1 VFDLCDRI
9 AVLRD
14 GRLVRD
20 TDTNET
26 SIGAVIADMLGEAAA
41 ASGERRNNRK
51 RAKAEPLVFDNVSAG
66 VDVSGISFSAWPGEV
81 VGLAGLEGSGV
92 TVPFDLL
99 FGLQVATA
107 GTIRLPAGRGAP
119 SSPRE
124 AVAHGLALVP
134 ADRRTEG
141 LSLEQSISANINL
154 VTAGTLGRFGWWLRQ
169 AALDTR
175 AKIRADAL
183 RIRRNTLGQ
192 YAGDLSGGNQQ
203 KVVLAKW
210 LETDP
215 TIVLLNDPA
224 RGVDIGAKLE
234 IYRIIS
240 EQAEAGRIVLF
251 HSTELQEF
259 AQVCDRVLIF
269 HRGRLAGEL
278 VGDDINDHAL
288 LHAINV
294 GAGANVAGA
303 AA

>member
-1 VFDLCDRI
+1 MD
-9 AVLRD
+9 
-14 GRLVRD
+14 
-20 TDTNET
+20 
-26 SIGAVIADMLGEAAA
+26 
-41 ASGERRNNRK
+41 SGELEIDGKAVRISHPAQAIAHRMALLPEDRK
-51 RAKAEPLVFDNVSAG
+51 QQGLVLLLSVADNIVLAAPEKLSAPLG
-66 VDVSGISFSAWPGEV
+66 
-81 VGLAGLEGSGV
+81 
-92 TVPFDLL
+92 
-99 FGLQVATA
+99 
-107 GTIRLPAGRGAP
+107 
-119 SSPRE
+119 
-124 AVAHGLALVP
+124 LVP
-134 ADRRTEG
+134 P
-141 LSLEQSISANINL
+141 
-154 VTAGTLGRFGWWLRQ
+154 TARMARARQ
-169 AALDTR
+169 FIDS
-175 AKIRADAL
+175 L
-183 RIRRNTLGQ
+183 RIKTPSARQQTLL
-192 YAGDLSGGNQQ
+192 LSGGNQQ